1 MLLVG
6 LTGSIGMGKSATAA
20 MFEDL
25 GVPVYDAD
33 AAVHRLY
40 ANGGAAVEPIE
51 AVFPGVTRDGAIDR
65 QELGKRVLGNAEEI
79 AKLEAIIH
87 PLVGEAQLT
96 FLRAKEKNGAK
107 LVVLDIPLLFETGGE
122 NRVDTVI
129 VVSAPYEVQK
139 ARVLERPGMTEEKF
153 EAIRAKQVPD
163 EEKRARAD
171 FVIETDKGLEA
182 ARAEVKKILQNL
194 ENHQGKIWERRKQ
207 SL

>member
-1 MLLVG
+1 M
-6 LTGSIGMGKSATAA
+6 
-20 MFEDL
+20 
-25 GVPVYDAD
+25 
-33 AAVHRLY
+33 
-40 ANGGAAVEPIE
+40 
-51 AVFPGVTRDGAIDR
+51 
-65 QELGKRVLGNAEEI
+65 
-79 AKLEAIIH
+79 
-87 PLVGEAQLT
+87 T